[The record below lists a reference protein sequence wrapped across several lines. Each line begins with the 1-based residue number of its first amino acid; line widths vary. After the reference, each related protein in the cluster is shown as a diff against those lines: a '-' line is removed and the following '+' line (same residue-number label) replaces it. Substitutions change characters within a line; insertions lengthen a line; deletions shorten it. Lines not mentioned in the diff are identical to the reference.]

1 MIEFYLVDVKNIN
14 SDIPRSN
21 FGESD
26 LENLADMILESGGI
40 IKPLV
45 LKATGVETYTVI
57 NGHFEYY
64 AAVRAREKEPRK
76 GEMVNAFVISPK
88 SESIVV
94 KQLEALKELKPA
106 IEQVK
111 LPSDPTN
118 LESCITSIELRLEK
132 QINEYKVEQ
141 TQERRRLEDKLKEID
156 SKQINTQDKLENLV
170 NKIGEVVEAV
180 KRIEIFTLKSTTN
193 KHESQNIK
201 AETIDY
207 HSLTKDQLK
216 KVAKEK
222 EIKVTTK
229 MTKSEIIN
237 ALITAASKN

>member
-1 MIEFYLVDVKNIN
+1 MIEFYLVDVKNIS

-26 LENLADMILESGGI
+26 LENLADIILESGGI
-40 IKPLV
+40 IKPLI
-45 LKATGVETYTVI
+45 LKAIGVETYTVI
-57 NGHFEYY
+57 DGHFEYY

-88 SESIVV
+88 SESVVV
-94 KQLEALKELKPA
+94 KQIEALKELKPA

-111 LPSDPTN
+111 LPSEPTN
-118 LESCITSIELRLEK
+118 LESWITNIELRLEK
-132 QINEYKVEQ
+132 QINEYKVEKN
-141 TQERRRLEDKLKEID
+141 QERQSLEDKLKEID
-156 SKQINTQDKLENLV
+156 SKQINTQDKLENLI
-170 NKIGEVVEAV
+170 NKITEVAESV
-180 KRIEIFTLKSTTN
+180 KRIDLFTLDSKTN
-193 KHESQNIK
+193 QHESQNITG
-201 AETIDY
+201 ETIDY
-207 HSLTKDQLK
+207 HSLTKEQLK